1 MEIYSKETK
10 ESARVYALR
19 VLKGNI
25 ISLDLKPGTPIT
37 ENDLAAQLGI
47 SRTPVRE
54 AIIELSKAYI
64 IEIYPQRGS
73 FVSLIDPKMVEEA
86 RFLRRVMDAAVIET
100 ACDLADAEGIALLE
114 ENVMLQEFYLSSGM
128 TEKIFALDNDFHRK
142 IYVVAK
148 KDIIHEIHST
158 IMIHFDR
165 VRSLSVFT
173 VKDFKIVDEHRQMLE
188 AIRARDKE
196 KAVALVAKHL
206 NRYEIDQK
214 EIIKQRPEYFKL

>member
-10 ESARVYALR
+10 ESARDYALR

-25 ISLDLKPGTPIT
+25 ISLDLKPGTPIS

-86 RFLRRVMDAAVIET
+86 RFLRRVMGIYRCKKNGTAAVTLSRDPSLEMILINDKLIYTYEELIF
-100 ACDLADAEGIALLE
+100 CD
-114 ENVMLQEFYLSSGM
+114 N
-128 TEKIFALDNDFHRK
+128 
-142 IYVVAK
+142 
-148 KDIIHEIHST
+148 
-158 IMIHFDR
+158 
-165 VRSLSVFT
+165 
-173 VKDFKIVDEHRQMLE
+173 
-188 AIRARDKE
+188 
-196 KAVALVAKHL
+196 
-206 NRYEIDQK
+206 
-214 EIIKQRPEYFKL
+214 